1 MSVKQ
6 ANVQKSKIISPTL
19 RKIKNNTKKTPLAF
33 LFYPNYYLVLLNIPS
48 ETLEFAMDSDAADP
62 NWWTSSPKR
71 PREDDEVVKF
81 PLRQEVTAADLE
93 YSTEVAALMAH
104 HQPSE
109 QHPTETSHS
118 QKKKRKIVADQQV
131 YQEEVMT
138 SSSSSNGNNDNV
150 TNTNV
155 PTDEITQ
162 VHVDVATTTVP
173 SSSSSIPLPRIE
185 HPPAETTTQSRVHHF
200 LEYTGGSLFTN
211 RHASSTGQPI
221 PTAISAPPIP
231 CSALNPWFLSN
242 GIPNF
247 SKAYQPTPSSSSSGD
262 AKRKLVE
269 TEALLHADAAAAY
282 DKHSP
287 SMLHTS
293 KRARLTPSVQGSD
306 VNAAGGGPRPTS
318 GAVVTLVELQDE
330 KRKQTDLE
338 TLLVSVITGSR
349 NNITTSS

>member
-1 MSVKQ
+1 
-6 ANVQKSKIISPTL
+6 
-19 RKIKNNTKKTPLAF
+19 
-33 LFYPNYYLVLLNIPS
+33 
-48 ETLEFAMDSDAADP
+48 MDSDAADP

-71 PREDDEVVKF
+71 PREEDDEVLKF
-81 PLRQEVTAADLE
+81 PLRQEVSAADLE

-104 HQPSE
+104 HHPSE
-109 QHPTETSHS
+109 HPTETSQS
-118 QKKKRKIVADQQV
+118 KKKKRKIVADQQV

-138 SSSSSNGNNDNV
+138 SSSNNGNNGNF
-150 TNTNV
+150 TNTNA

-162 VHVDVATTTVP
+162 VHVNVATTTVP
-173 SSSSSIPLPRIE
+173 SSSSSLPLPRVE
-185 HPPAETTTQSRVHHF
+185 HPPAETNTQSCVHHF
-200 LEYTGGSLFTN
+200 LEYTGWSLFTN
-211 RHASSTGQPI
+211 RHAAAGQPI
-221 PTAISAPPIP
+221 PIAISAPPIP

-247 SKAYQPTPSSSSSGD
+247 SKAYQPTPSSSGD

-282 DKHSP
+282 DKHSL

-306 VNAAGGGPRPTS
+306 VNAAGGGGGPRSTS

-349 NNITTSS
+349 NNITSSS